1 MNKITKVCLNLCAVL
16 ILTSNLAFGMMEDD
30 DRPNEHLC
38 PITMDVMR
46 DPVVAAD
53 GHSYERGAILQH
65 FERGPHVKSPI
76 TGAPLP
82 NKDLIDNHALKAM
95 IRDWKPGR
103 QSGPSELDT
112 RDAGSIA
119 DRVKEEFR
127 KNAALLNAAKD
138 RHIVAFLGNTGSGK
152 STLVNLLAGKKLIPS
167 EDGEDYIL
175 ADPQDPTAMVI
186 GTTGNSE
193 TLYPKAIDVDG
204 LRFFDLPGFNDTDGS
219 ERNLV
224 NAAFTRKI
232 LLDAASVRLVFV
244 VGQDQFTADRS
255 ASVKNMFQSIKQLFV
270 ADHGMSLIDNGV
282 FVATKITCTDQT
294 ELTPFLLKKTD
305 ARDKEELNQQLQSW
319 SKKNRISRM
328 FHPIRETSNTGI
340 REQLLGLIQETEPT
354 KILGLNVS
362 ALYPPDTKGPLE
374 RLFFKVLEGVF
385 ERQLSAPLATLAD
398 YDHAL
403 TTYTSP
409 SFWETFDD
417 AVCLEE
423 KAIGLLKEFCINPYI
438 KALKNFEGEKEKR
451 RQSHIQG
458 LKAKKQEK
466 IKDIGKRTELR
477 AKQVIASFVPQQ
489 DPQEETNGFVLFDF
503 AYHKDYYDQ
512 VCGKDAIHHLATD
525 PIEQEIVRQQYVGF
539 MARHSHEQMMRWQER
554 FIGVED
560 LRQRL
565 AVLEE
570 PFIKARKVE
579 EEKQRQDQRAAEEG
593 RKRAAEEAQRRR
605 ATPEIALG
613 YEDVYERFLRGTLI
627 YRPQEGSDVG
637 QIELPISALKN
648 PLEGEFDL
656 SKCGNA
662 GQYLSINTG
671 YRKGHRPENANKV
684 EIWFTPRFLVDKEM
698 PQLAQNHH
706 IKSIIGNWDAARAP
720 IGIFWTWGGW
730 NAGDQ
735 LSYGDYLTKESMD
748 ELGSENL
755 AKKYQKRDSPY
766 HRARGGGAF
775 RSSTAPILVFTF
787 RL

>member
-1 MNKITKVCLNLCAVL
+1 M
-16 ILTSNLAFGMMEDD
+16 
-30 DRPNEHLC
+30 
-38 PITMDVMR
+38 
-46 DPVVAAD
+46 
-53 GHSYERGAILQH
+53 QH

-76 TGAPLP
+76 TGAPLA
-82 NKDLIDNHALKAM
+82 NQDLIDNHALKAM

-103 QSGPSELDT
+103 QSGPSELET
-112 RDAGSIA
+112 REAGSIA

-127 KNAALLNAAKD
+127 KNAALLNAANG

-328 FHPIRETSNTGI
+328 FHPIRETSNTEI

-489 DPQEETNGFVLFDF
+489 DPLEEENGFVFFDF

-512 VCGKDAIHHLATD
+512 VCGTNFIDQLATD

-554 FIGVED
+554 FSGVED
-560 LRQRL
+560 LRQQLAETQQRL
-565 AVLEE
+565 TILEE
-570 PFIKARKVE
+570 PFIKARKAE
-579 EEKQRQDQRAAEEG
+579 EEQQRQAQRVAEELEQ
-593 RKRAAEEAQRRR
+593 RKQAQIEAEERRKKAAVEQRRR
-605 ATPEIALG
+605 EAEKLEKRRQAIPEIALG
-613 YEDVYERFLRGTLI
+613 HEDVYERFLRGRLI

-637 QIELPISALKN
+637 QIELPIAALRN

-656 SKCGNA
+656 SKCGDA

-684 EIWFTPRFLVDKEM
+684 EIWFTPRFLVDKEIS
-698 PQLAQNHH
+698 QLAQNHY

-730 NAGDQ
+730 NADNH

-755 AKKYQKRDSPY
+755 AKKYQKTARWMA
-766 HRARGGGAF
+766 RAGQFPTRCSRHVF
-775 RSSTAPILVFTF
+775 FTF

>member
-1 MNKITKVCLNLCAVL
+1 
-16 ILTSNLAFGMMEDD
+16 
-30 DRPNEHLC
+30 
-38 PITMDVMR
+38 
-46 DPVVAAD
+46 
-53 GHSYERGAILQH
+53 
-65 FERGPHVKSPI
+65 
-76 TGAPLP
+76 
-82 NKDLIDNHALKAM
+82 
-95 IRDWKPGR
+95 
-103 QSGPSELDT
+103 
-112 RDAGSIA
+112 
-119 DRVKEEFR
+119 
-127 KNAALLNAAKD
+127 
-138 RHIVAFLGNTGSGK
+138 
-152 STLVNLLAGKKLIPS
+152 
-167 EDGEDYIL
+167 
-175 ADPQDPTAMVI
+175 
-186 GTTGNSE
+186 
-193 TLYPKAIDVDG
+193 
-204 LRFFDLPGFNDTDGS
+204 
-219 ERNLV
+219 
-224 NAAFTRKI
+224 
-232 LLDAASVRLVFV
+232 
-244 VGQDQFTADRS
+244 
-255 ASVKNMFQSIKQLFV
+255 MFQSIKQLFV

-294 ELTPFLLKKTD
+294 ELTTFLLKKTD

-477 AKQVIASFVPQQ
+477 AKQVIASFVPQS
-489 DPQEETNGFVLFDF
+489 DPQEEENGFVFFDF
-503 AYHKDYYDQ
+503 AYHRDYYDQ

-525 PIEQEIVRQQYVGF
+525 PVEQEIVRQQYAGF
-539 MARHSHEQMMRWQER
+539 IARHSHEQMMHWQER

-560 LRQRL
+560 LRKQLAETQQRL
-565 AVLEE
+565 AILEE
-570 PFIKARKVE
+570 PFIKARKAE
-579 EEKQRQDQRAAEEG
+579 EEKEKQAQRAAEEG

-698 PQLAQNHH
+698 PQLAQNHY

-730 NAGDQ
+730 NADNQ
-735 LSYGDYLTKESMD
+735 LSYGDYLTNESMD

-755 AKKYQKRDSPY
+755 SKKYQKTARWMARDRIFES
-766 HRARGGGAF
+766 AAAG
-775 RSSTAPILVFTF
+775 TF
-787 RL
+787 FSLFVCELK